1 MQNRPPFRREKP
13 VKKSLAF
20 YLTLMRHKHSFLK
33 ATEKL
38 NENKSAKQTQ
48 ELPTPRTKTFP
59 PTTDWTRS
67 VSTFTILM
75 KPGLFSKPAKSNP
88 PGPPVCEKKETTGRW

>member
-1 MQNRPPFRREKP
+1 MRLAVQNRPPFRREKP

-33 ATEKL
+33 ETQKL

-48 ELPTPRTKTFP
+48 ELPTPRTNTFP
-59 PTTDWTRS
+59 PKTDWTQ
-67 VSTFTILM
+67 
-75 KPGLFSKPAKSNP
+75 PGHGLCPHLPYS
-88 PGPPVCEKKETTGRW
+88 

>member
-1 MQNRPPFRREKP
+1 M
-13 VKKSLAF
+13 KKSLAF

-48 ELPTPRTKTFP
+48 ELPTPRTNTFP
-59 PTTDWTRS
+59 PPKQTGHGLVTVCVHIYHTHEARVVQQTR
-67 VSTFTILM
+67 
-75 KPGLFSKPAKSNP
+75 
-88 PGPPVCEKKETTGRW
+88 